1 MCMLLA
7 DKYCVQKIITKQP
20 TNHSNNKASLHAHDS
35 LAPIVVKS
43 LQCFITVIAHG
54 SEVRAACRCV
64 SRHHTASTRTRAH
77 LHPKLHPHHTHTPS
91 RDVVLLSPL
100 SHSDDSLL
108 AEVCEEERFSSLG
121 TTPLGTT
128 PGTLATPILTL
139 ATPTVTVATPVGTV
153 ATPMVT
159 LVSPWQ
165 LLAAPSVT
173 VS

>member
-7 DKYCVQKIITKQP
+7 DKYCVQKSSLNSQTTIPTTKHHP
-20 TNHSNNKASLHAHDS
+20 FSMYHAHDS
-35 LAPIVVKS
+35 LAPIVVK
-43 LQCFITVIAHG
+43 CFITVIAHG
-54 SEVRAACRCV
+54 SQVHAAYRCV

-77 LHPKLHPHHTHTPS
+77 LHTKLHPHHTHTPS
-91 RDVVLLSPL
+91 RDIALLSPL

-121 TTPLGTT
+121 TTP
-128 PGTLATPILTL
+128 GTLVTPILTL
-139 ATPTVTVATPVGTV
+139 ATPTVTLATPVGTV
-153 ATPMVT
+153 ATPMAT